1 MRHRGQINEVEVMLA
16 TPRLKGRFEQPLLER
31 FYRRYEQLY
40 GKGAAY
46 RSARLEIVTLR
57 VRATAP
63 TPRPKL
69 TKAVRLSAAIPKA
82 AKRPARDV
90 YWTDLKKVVKTPIF
104 DGALLASGNRISG
117 PCVVETAQ
125 TNVVVHPGRTLRVD
139 AYGNF
144 EIAFK

>member
-1 MRHRGQINEVEVMLA
+1 MLLV
-16 TPRLKGRFEQPLLER
+16 RL
-31 FYRRYEQLY
+31 
-40 GKGAAY
+40 
-46 RSARLEIVTLR
+46 
-57 VRATAP
+57 TAP
-63 TPRPKL
+63 VSSPAMRLFCPPPRAVSVPL
-69 TKAVRLSAAIPKA
+69 AQAMAVRLSGAIPKA

-104 DGALLASGNRISG
+104 DGALLAAGNRIAG

-144 EIAFK
+144 EISFQA